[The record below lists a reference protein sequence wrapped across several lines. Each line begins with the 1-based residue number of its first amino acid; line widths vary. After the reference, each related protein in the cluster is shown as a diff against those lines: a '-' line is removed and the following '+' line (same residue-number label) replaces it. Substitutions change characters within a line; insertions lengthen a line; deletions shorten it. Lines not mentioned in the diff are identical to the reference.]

1 MLRNY
6 FKTALRNLIRN
17 KTYSIVN
24 ITGLAI
30 GMAVALLIG
39 LWIWDE
45 LSFDHYHAD
54 HARLGLV
61 RDTRFGG
68 GEPVTSIS
76 IDIPLANVLR
86 TRYSNDFK
94 RMALTTGFGQEN
106 LAAGDIRIKRTGMW
120 VQPDLPGML
129 KLNMLEGSRDG
140 LKDPSSILLTA
151 SLAKTLFG
159 DTDPINRTIRVDS
172 QWEVKVTGVFE
183 DLPANTLF
191 QSSNFFLSWDKYVGT
206 HSWVKNAQTGWGY
219 HFGVLFVQLADHA
232 DFDQLTAKIKDI
244 PKEFLKQTS
253 KEELLLSPM
262 DQWHLHNEFKNGK
275 PAGGR
280 IQFVWLFGI
289 IGGFVLLLACINFMN
304 LSTAR
309 SEKRA
314 KEVGVRKSIGSV
326 RGQLIGQFLCESVAV
341 AFLALLGALLLA
353 QALLP
358 FFNFLASK
366 QLSILWD
373 RPLFWLLL
381 VGFTLFTG
389 LISGSYP
396 AFYLS
401 GFDPIQVLK
410 GTFRVGRYASMPR
423 KVLVVVQFTVSI
435 TLAIGSIIVYRQIQF
450 ARDRPVGYSRE
461 GLLSVGITNSPGVK
475 AHYESLRN
483 DILQTG
489 AVENIA
495 ESSGPQTETWT
506 SDAGFD
512 WIGRT
517 PGTDPYFGTVA
528 ITHDYGKTIGWTV
541 VEGRDVSRDL
551 RTDSGA
557 FILNEA
563 AVRQTGFKHPIGQIM
578 KYHGS
583 DHRII
588 GVVKDMVMDSPYDPA
603 EPTVFFIDYNWN
615 NYITV
620 RVRRDLSM
628 REAIARIAP
637 LFKKYDAENTF
648 SLIPTDDS
656 YSQKFKAEERIG
668 NLSAFFTI
676 LALFISCL
684 GLFGLASF
692 VAEQRTKEIGLRKV
706 LGATVFNLWSLL
718 SKDFVLLVLIA
729 CVIAIPLAAWYLD
742 QWLQKYAYHTRISWW
757 TFAGAGLSA
766 LLITLLTVSYQ
777 TIRAANRSPAK
788 SLRTE

>member
-17 KTYSIVN
+17 KTYSFIN

-45 LSFDHYHAD
+45 LSFDHYHAN
-54 HARLGLV
+54 HARLAQV

-68 GEPVTSIS
+68 GQPVTDMSV
-76 IDIPLANVLR
+76 DVPLATVLR

-94 RMALTTGFGQEN
+94 HMALTTGFGQEN
-106 LAAGDIRIKRTGMW
+106 LTAGETRIVRAGMW
-120 VQPDLPGML
+120 VQPELPEML
-129 KLNMLEGSRDG
+129 SLNMQKGSRDG

-151 SLAKTLFG
+151 SLARTLFG
-159 DTDPINRTIRVDS
+159 NADPMNRTIRVDS
-172 QWEVKVTGVFE
+172 QWEVKVAGVFE

-191 QSSNFFLSWDKYVGT
+191 HRSNFFLSWDKYVDT
-206 HSWVKNAQTGWGY
+206 HSWMKNTQAQWGN
-219 HFGVLFVQLADHA
+219 HFGVLFVEIADHA
-232 DFDQLTAKIKDI
+232 DFDQLSAKIKDI
-244 PKEFLKQTS
+244 PGEFLKQGS
-253 KEELLLSPM
+253 KEELQLHPM
-262 DQWHLHNEFKNGK
+262 DRWHLYNEFKNGQS
-275 PAGGR
+275 AGGR

-289 IGGFVLLLACINFMN
+289 IGVFVLLLACINFMN

-314 KEVGVRKSIGSV
+314 KEVGIRKSIGSV

-341 AFLALLGALLLA
+341 AFLALIGALLLA

-358 FFNFLASK
+358 FFNSLASK
-366 QLSILWD
+366 ELSILWD
-373 RPLFWLLL
+373 MPLFWLLI

-401 GFDPIQVLK
+401 AFDPIQVLK
-410 GTFRVGRYASMPR
+410 GTFRVGRYASVPR
-423 KVLVVVQFTVSI
+423 KILVVVQFTVSI

-461 GLLSVGITNSPGVK
+461 GLLSVFITNSPGVK
-475 AHYESLRN
+475 SHYESLRN
-483 DILQTG
+483 DIMRTG
-489 AVENIA
+489 AVENMTS
-495 ESSGPQTETWT
+495 SSGSQTNIW
-506 SDAGFD
+506 SDEAGFD
-512 WIGRT
+512 WIGKT

-578 KYHGS
+578 KYHGA

-588 GVVKDMVMDSPYDPA
+588 GVVKDMVMESPYDPA

-615 NYITV
+615 NYITF

-648 SLIPTDDS
+648 SFTPTDDV
-656 YSQKFKAEERIG
+656 YSQKFAGEERIG
-668 NLSAFFTI
+668 NLAAFFTI

-706 LGATVFNLWSLL
+706 LGATVFNLWNLL
-718 SKDFVLLVLIA
+718 SKDFVVLVLIS
-729 CVIAIPLAAWYLD
+729 CVIAIPLASYYLD
-742 QWLQKYAYHTRISWW
+742 LWLQKYAYHTRISWW
-757 TFAGAGLSA
+757 IYVSAGLGA
-766 LLITLLTVSYQ
+766 LIITMLTVSYQ
-777 TIRAANRSPAK
+777 TIRAANRNPAK